1 MPQIFEPISS
11 RIAALRKQLDYHNYL
26 YYVLDAP
33 EISDAEYDILFHQ
46 LQELERQHPEL
57 DSTLSPTH
65 RIGGAVAQGFKPV
78 THSLPMLSLNNA
90 FSEEEVAAFDQRV
103 SEALGN
109 AKTEYAVEPKFDGLA
124 INLLYIN
131 GEFVSGAT
139 RGDGDTGEDVSAN
152 LRTVRA
158 IPLRLFTERPP
169 ERLEVRG
176 EVVMLKRDFEAL
188 NAKQLALEGKPFAN
202 PRNAAAGSLRQL
214 NPAITAK
221 RRLHFFAYGIGQCT
235 GWQLPL
241 THAEIM
247 NQLATWHFPVS
258 DMRQVVTGID
268 GLLSFYHRTAALRA
282 QLPFDIDGVVYKVNA
297 IAQQQKL
304 GFVSRAPRFALAHK
318 FPAEEASTRLVGIE
332 IQVGRTGAL
341 TPVAHLE
348 PVVVGGVTV
357 THATLHNADEIQR
370 KNLKIGDWVMVRR
383 AGDVIPEIVSVVLS
397 RRPIDAQ
404 DFVMPKQC
412 PVCGSH
418 VVRLPGE
425 AIARCTGGLFCSAQ
439 RKQALWHFASR
450 RAMYIDGLGDK
461 LIEQLV
467 DRGLV
472 HDPADL
478 YTLTVTELEVLPRM
492 GEKSARNIVTAI
504 AHSRQTT
511 LARLIYA
518 LGIRHVG
525 EQTAKDLAQQFGS
538 LSMLM
543 SADEPALLAIPD
555 VGPGV
560 ACAVREFF
568 AEVHN
573 RTVINKLLAAGIS
586 YPTPMA
592 GKRAGL
598 TGKTFVLTGSLT
610 GMSRDQA
617 RAAIEA
623 YGGKVVGSVSKNTDY
638 VVAGDAPGSKLQQ
651 AHAFN
656 ITVLDE
662 TQYLKL
668 LERASGEF
676 NA

>member
-1 MPQIFEPISS
+1 MPQSSEPVHT
-11 RIAALRKQLDYHNYL
+11 RIAALRKQIDYHNYR

-33 EISDAEYDILFHQ
+33 EISDAEFDVLFRQ
-46 LQELERQHPEL
+46 LQQLEQHHPEL
-57 DSTLSPTH
+57 DSALSPTH

-90 FSEEEVAAFDQRV
+90 FSEDEVAAFDQRV
-103 SEALGN
+103 SAALGN
-109 AKTEYAVEPKFDGLA
+109 MEIEYAVEPKFDGLA
-124 INLLYIN
+124 ISLLYIN

-139 RGDGDTGEDVSAN
+139 RGDGETGEDVSAN

-158 IPLRLFTERPP
+158 IPLQLFTEHPP
-169 ERLEVRG
+169 EQLEVRG
-176 EVVMLKRDFEAL
+176 EVVMLKHDFEAL
-188 NAKQLALEGKPFAN
+188 NTRQLASGGKPFAN

-214 NPAITAK
+214 NPAVTAK
-221 RRLHFFAYGIGQCT
+221 RRLHFFAYGIGHAK
-235 GWQLPL
+235 GWSLPF
-241 THAEIM
+241 THTEVM
-247 NQLATWHFPVS
+247 NQLAVWHFPVS
-258 DMRQVVTGID
+258 DLRQVVTGSA
-268 GLLSFYHRTAALRA
+268 GLLSFYHRIGALRA
-282 QLPFDIDGVVYKVNA
+282 QLPFDIDGVVYKVNSM
-297 IAQQQKL
+297 AQQQEL

-318 FPAEEASTRLVGIE
+318 FPAEEASTRLVNIE

-348 PVVVGGVTV
+348 PVLVGGVTV
-357 THATLHNADEIQR
+357 THATLHNTDEIQR

-383 AGDVIPEIVSVVLS
+383 AGDVIPEIVSVILS
-397 RRPIDAQ
+397 RRPIDAR
-404 DFVMPKQC
+404 DFVMPKLC

-425 AIARCTGGLFCSAQ
+425 AIARCTGGLFCPAQ

-467 DRGLV
+467 DRGMV

-478 YTLTVTELEVLPRM
+478 YTLTIGQLEILPRM
-492 GEKSARNIVTAI
+492 GEKSARNIVMAI

-525 EQTAKDLAQQFGS
+525 EQTAKDLAHQFGH

-543 SADEPALLAIPD
+543 SADEPALLVISD

-568 AEVHN
+568 AEMHN
-573 RTVINKLLAAGIS
+573 RTVIDKLLAAGIN
-586 YPTPMA
+586 YPAPPPEKA
-592 GKRAGL
+592 AGL
-598 TGKTFVLTGSLT
+598 TGKTFVLTGGLS
-610 GMSRDQA
+610 GMSREQA

-623 YGGKVVGSVSKNTDY
+623 DGGKVVGSVSKNTDY

-651 AHAFN
+651 AHALN

-662 TQYLKL
+662 THFLKL
-668 LERASGEF
+668 LKQASGEL

>member
-1 MPQIFEPISS
+1 MPQISEPITS
-11 RIAALRKQLDYHNYL
+11 RITALRKQLDYHNYL

-33 EISDAEYDILFHQ
+33 EISDAEYDTLFRQ

-57 DSTLSPTH
+57 DSSLSPTH
-65 RIGGAVAQGFKPV
+65 RIGGAVARGFKPV

-90 FSEEEVAAFDQRV
+90 FSEDEVAAFDQRV

-124 INLLYIN
+124 ISLLYIN

-158 IPLRLFTERPP
+158 IPLRLFTEHPP

-176 EVVMLKRDFEAL
+176 EVVMLKRDFETL

-247 NQLATWHFPVS
+247 NQLATWHFPVT

-282 QLPFDIDGVVYKVNA
+282 QLPFDIDGVVYKVNV
-297 IAQQQKL
+297 ITQQQKL

-318 FPAEEASTRLVGIE
+318 FPAEEASTCLVSIE

-370 KNLKIGDWVMVRR
+370 KNLKIGDWVIVRR

-404 DFVMPKQC
+404 DFVMPKRC

-425 AIARCTGGLFCSAQ
+425 AIARCTGGLFCPAQ

-478 YTLTVTELEVLPRM
+478 YTLTATQLEVLPRM

-511 LARLIYA
+511 LARLVYA

-555 VGPGV
+555 VGPAV

-573 RTVINKLLAAGIS
+573 RTVIDKLLAAGIS
-586 YPTPMA
+586 YPAPTAEKHM
-592 GKRAGL
+592 GL
-598 TGKTFVLTGSLT
+598 AGKTFVLTGSLT

-638 VVAGDAPGSKLQQ
+638 VVTGDAPGSKLQQ

-668 LERASGEF
+668 LEQASGEF